1 MLVASGDAPL
11 ARKVR
16 RVTVTDLIPASSHAP
31 DRQTQA
37 RRLELYLAGAT
48 VALSPMNYFR
58 LEMAYFT
65 ASDFFGFLT
74 VIVML
79 LNRSVPLRFFGPATS
94 LWLFSLMLFLGG
106 LLLGSIVQGDPVDG
120 LIAFVQ
126 YFYSLVLIPIII
138 SCRRLEETFLL
149 MRVLIYSVSAIM
161 LFGIYLIV
169 FVPDANPMLVS
180 GSGRLRSLLE
190 RENAAGAMAAI
201 AITFSVY
208 LRIVGIFGLVHF
220 VAIMAILVYG
230 LMLTGSNTG
239 FGAATLG
246 TGMIL
251 LLAGGVRTIVAAA
264 LLAAIFS
271 ATVLQFGDLFL
282 PEVFQRRVFG
292 ALSSVDIEQA
302 GTFMDRFALMQEA
315 FQLSNETVWLGL
327 GADQYRTFSSY
338 GAPVHNTYLLVL
350 SEGGVL
356 SLLGLS
362 GFFLSAFALGIVAYR
377 SPESRMLGALTLV
390 TVILF
395 ALLLNAFA
403 HFYARFWHV
412 PLALAMSLSLPRV
425 AYSMYR

>member
-1 MLVASGDAPL
+1 
-11 ARKVR
+11 
-16 RVTVTDLIPASSHAP
+16 
-31 DRQTQA
+31 
-37 RRLELYLAGAT
+37 
-48 VALSPMNYFR
+48 
-58 LEMAYFT
+58 
-65 ASDFFGFLT
+65 
-74 VIVML
+74 
-79 LNRSVPLRFFGPATS
+79 
-94 LWLFSLMLFLGG
+94 
-106 LLLGSIVQGDPVDG
+106 
-120 LIAFVQ
+120 
-126 YFYSLVLIPIII
+126 
-138 SCRRLEETFLL
+138 
-149 MRVLIYSVSAIM
+149 
-161 LFGIYLIV
+161 
-169 FVPDANPMLVS
+169 
-180 GSGRLRSLLE
+180 
-190 RENAAGAMAAI
+190 
-201 AITFSVY
+201 
-208 LRIVGIFGLVHF
+208 
-220 VAIMAILVYG
+220 MAILVYG

-362 GFFLSAFALGIVAYR
+362 GFFLSALALGIVAYR